1 MRMSNVQP
9 APRVNSSG
17 DTLGEEIANAVTAGI
32 GAAASIAG
40 LVVMV
45 VYAALE
51 GDIWHIVGVSIFGT
65 SLIFSHLAST
75 LYHSIAPPRAKTVFR
90 VIDHLAIYFLIAGTY
105 TPFTLVNL
113 RGAWGWSLL
122 VLIWALG
129 LAGVVIKT
137 TSLRHVPYLSTA
149 FYVAMGWTVVLV
161 IRPLLEGVAAGGIWL
176 LLTGGLAYTA
186 GVVFYAWNRMPYN
199 HAIWHLFVIGGSACH
214 FFAVLFYVI
223 PLADSAAALS
233 HAVGS

>member
-1 MRMSNVQP
+1 MRMSSVQSV
-9 APRVNSSG
+9 PRVNSSG
-17 DTLGEEIANAVTAGI
+17 YTLGEEIANAVTSGI
-32 GAAASIAG
+32 GTVLSIAG
-40 LVVMV
+40 LVIMV
-45 VYAALE
+45 VYATLD
-51 GDIWHIVGVSIFGT
+51 GSVWHIVGVSIFGT

-75 LYHSIAPPRAKTVFR
+75 LYHSISPPGAKRVLR

-122 VLIWALG
+122 VMIWVLG

-137 TSLRHVPYLSTA
+137 TSLRHVRYLSTS
-149 FYVAMGWTVVLV
+149 FYVAMGWTVVVV
-161 IRPLLEGVAAGGIWL
+161 IRPLLEGVAPGGIWL
-176 LLTGGLAYTA
+176 LLAGGLAYTA
-186 GVVFYAWNRMPYN
+186 GVIFYAWNRMPYN
-199 HAIWHLFVIGGSACH
+199 HAIWHVFVIAGSACH

-233 HAVGS
+233 QIS

>member
-1 MRMSNVQP
+1 MSSTESARP
-9 APRVNSSG
+9 VNSSG
-17 DTLGEEIANAVTAGI
+17 YTLGEEIANAITAGI
-32 GAAASIAG
+32 GTVASITG

-45 VYAALE
+45 VYATLE
-51 GDIWHIVGVSIFGT
+51 GSIWHIVGVSVFGT

-75 LYHSIAPPRAKTVFR
+75 LYHSIVPPRAKTVLR

-113 RGAWGWSLL
+113 RGPWGWSLL

-137 TSLRHVPYLSTA
+137 TALRHVRYLSTA

-161 IRPLLEGVAAGGIWL
+161 IKPLLEGVAPGGIWL
-176 LLTGGLAYTA
+176 LLIGGLAYTA
-186 GVVFYAWNRMPYN
+186 GVIFFAWHRIPYN
-199 HAIWHLFVIGGSACH
+199 HAIWHLFVIAGSACH

-223 PLADSAAALS
+223 PLAESAAALNQT
-233 HAVGS
+233 VGS